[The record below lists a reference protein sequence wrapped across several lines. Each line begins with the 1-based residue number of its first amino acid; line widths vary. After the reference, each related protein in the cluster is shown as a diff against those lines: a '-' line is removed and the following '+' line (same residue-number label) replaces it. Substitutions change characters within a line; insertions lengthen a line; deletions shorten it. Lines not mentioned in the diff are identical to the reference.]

1 MSSAPR
7 PSPRTAGHI
16 LLPLAAILVLHPRV
30 SAAMALGLGVF
41 LAVVFGNP
49 YKDRTCS
56 WTHRLLQLSV
66 VALGAGIDL
75 RQVAQAG
82 LSGLGYTAVGIAAT
96 LLGGALLGRLLRVPR
111 DTGLLITVG
120 TAICGGS
127 AIAAVAPV
135 VRAKDDEVSVALAT
149 VFLLNSVALLIFPP
163 IGHLLQL
170 PEMSF
175 GLWAAVA
182 IHDTSSVVGAA
193 LAYGPQ
199 ALTLATTVK
208 LARALWIIPLAV
220 GIAAV
225 RAQKARKDAGG
236 GAAPPIKRPWFI
248 LGFLLAAALFTYL
261 PALQPASA
269 YVTFAAKRGLV
280 LTLLLIGANLSLPA
294 LRAVGPR
301 PLLLGL
307 SLWVLVASTSLAVIV
322 LLP

>member
-1 MSSAPR
+1 MTMPPAAR
-7 PSPRTAGHI
+7 PELRTPGRW
-16 LLPLAAILVLHPRV
+16 LLPLSAVLVLHPAV
-30 SAAMALGLGVF
+30 SAAMALGLGVL
-41 LAVVFGNP
+41 LAIVFGNP
-49 YKDRTCS
+49 YKAQTCK
-56 WTHRLLQLSV
+56 WTHWLLQASV

-75 RQVAQAG
+75 REVARAG
-82 LSGLGYTAVGIAAT
+82 LSGLLYTAGGIAGT
-96 LLGGALLGRLLRVPR
+96 LLAGALLGRLLRVPR

-135 VRAKDDEVSVALAT
+135 VRAKDDEVSVSLGT
-149 VFLLNSVALLIFPP
+149 VFLLNSAALLLFPP

-170 PEMSF
+170 SESSF

-208 LARALWIIPLAV
+208 LARALWIIPLAL
-220 GIAAV
+220 GIALL
-225 RAQKARKDAGG
+225 RARREQKAGSGSA
-236 GAAPPIKRPWFI
+236 PIKRPWFI

-261 PALQPASA
+261 PGLRPVGG
-269 YVTFAAKRGLV
+269 YVTVAAKRGLV
-280 LTLLLIGANLSLPA
+280 LTLLLIGSNLSLPA
-294 LRAVGPR
+294 LRAVGVR

-307 SLWVLVASTSLAVIV
+307 SLWALVASVSLAAIV
-322 LLP
+322 LFH